1 MTCQQ
6 LVELVTEYL
15 EGALSAEDGRRFE
28 AHIADCGICHTYLE
42 QMRQTIRT
50 LGKLSEECIPPDV
63 RDELLARFRDWRR

>member
-15 EGALSAEDGRRFE
+15 EEALPVEEVRRFE
-28 AHIADCGICHTYLE
+28 AHIADCGVCRTYLE

-50 LGKLSEECIPPDV
+50 LGKLSEESIPPEV